1 MDFIQLNTY
10 TGYSFGKSIIRP
22 EEYCKKAAEL
32 GYLAVGF
39 ADDNIYSYP
48 SYAKE
53 CIKNHLKPVFGYRV
67 RLSSSETHPLDAVL
81 YLINEEGYLNLCKL
95 LRNRKELYGVDDFK
109 DCHRGMVMVIDTEC
123 GDYYEPM
130 FQNLVS
136 PLLFKYHKIF
146 MDDFYYGVTLNS
158 NQDQEDVK
166 NLYAFAMTTETKTL
180 AFPRVN
186 YLKKTDYY
194 FLRLFEAAYQKSVL
208 DPHVEQEGPNFL
220 LSPKTLTLLYREE
233 DLQELEN
240 LIGRITFDLFKK
252 RGMLIHFDD
261 DDALLKKQATEG
273 LKNRL
278 GSDTIPEDYQ
288 ARLDYELG
296 VIKEMKFSSYF
307 LLVSD
312 YCTYAKTHDI
322 KIGPGRGSAGG
333 SLVSYCLSITELDP
347 IHYRLS
353 FERFLNPKRQTM
365 PDIDIDFE
373 DTKRQEIIDYLKRK
387 YGESRVCEIVTFS
400 TLKPKSVLNLIGPC
414 LSFNPNRLKK
424 LTGQISA
431 SASTFE
437 EAVNDRFFGYR
448 FKKMLED
455 PYYNDLVKKA
465 SALLS
470 LPINTSIHA
479 SGIIVNNDPIYLTS
493 MMSKGEKGVS
503 CFEYPFMEE
512 LGYLKVDI
520 LGLSNLSFIRAIE
533 ERVLRNGKSIPMIQ
547 SVLDDRETFRILNQ
561 LDVSYIFQL
570 ESKGMQETIQI
581 VKPSSFYD
589 IASLIALFRPGPKEY
604 IPLFAKRKHQEAE
617 IHYPVPSMEPILKET
632 YGIMVY
638 QEEVMEVL
646 KAVASFSASDAD
658 LFRRAISK
666 KKKELM
672 VSYKEKFLQGA
683 SANGIDNEASELIY
697 QDIEKFSSYGFNKSH
712 AYSYALLVFQ
722 LLYYKAHYP
731 EEFYITALNATS
743 LSSDKFIALGS
754 ELKKRGYR
762 ISAPDI
768 NHSKV
773 DEAVFENEA
782 VHLPLDV
789 IASSD
794 RTFLQAFIE
803 ERKKG
808 IYTSFFSFIK
818 RNLASLSAL
827 RDYRTMDRLIQAGVF
842 DSLFIG
848 RDALSESLPQ
858 AIRFLSNGFDESSIP
873 SLELGDEDL
882 GTRLSEERYALGI
895 ILSVRFTS
903 LFKKAGYKTLLVF
916 DTGNM
921 EVNST
926 ITCIS
931 ENKDYVLQISPGEK
945 YEKNEFVFVKAEFR
959 KYGRTVPTKII
970 RIGRRKVKD
979 HVKNLYR

>member
-10 TGYSFGKSIIRP
+10 TGYSFGKSIIKP
-22 EEYCKKAAEL
+22 EDYCKKAAEL
-32 GYLAVGF
+32 GYSAIGF
-39 ADDNIYSYP
+39 ADDNIYCYP

-53 CIKNHLKPVFGYRV
+53 CIKNHLKPIFGYRI

-95 LRNRKELYGVDDFK
+95 LRNRKDLYGVDDFK
-109 DCHRGMVMVIDTEC
+109 ECHRGIAMVIDTEC
-123 GDYYEPM
+123 GDFYEPL

-146 MDDFYYGVTLNS
+146 LDDFYFGVTLNS
-158 NQDQEDVK
+158 NQDQEEVK
-166 NLYAFAMTTETKTL
+166 CLYSFAATTETKTL

-186 YLKKTDYY
+186 YLKKNDAYY
-194 FLRLFEAAYQKSVL
+194 LELFQAAYQKTAL
-208 DPHVEQEGPNFL
+208 DTQAEKEGPNFL
-220 LSPKTLTLLYREE
+220 LSPKTLSLLYRKE
-233 DLQELEN
+233 DLEEVEDFVN
-240 LIGRITFDLFKK
+240 GITFDLFRK
-252 RGMLIHFDD
+252 RGMLIHFDED
-261 DDALLKKQATEG
+261 DSQLKTQATEG
-273 LKNRL
+273 LKKRL
-278 GSDTIPEDYQ
+278 GSKTIPEEYQ
-288 ARLDYELG
+288 TRLDYELS

-312 YCTYAKTHDI
+312 YCNYAKTHDI
-322 KIGPGRGSAGG
+322 KVGPGRGSAGG

-347 IHYRLS
+347 LRYHLS

-373 DTKRQEIIDYLKRK
+373 DTKRQEIIDYLKKK

-400 TLKPKSVLNLIGPC
+400 TLKPKSVLNLIGPS

-424 LTGQISA
+424 LTSQISS

-437 EAVNDRFFGYR
+437 EAMNDKFFGYR
-448 FKKMLED
+448 FRKMLED
-455 PYYNDLVKKA
+455 PYYDDLVKKA
-465 SALLS
+465 TALLS

-493 MMSKGEKGVS
+493 VMSMGEKGVS

-520 LGLSNLSFIRAIE
+520 LGLSNLSFIRSIE
-533 ERVLRNGKSIPMIQ
+533 EKVLRNGKSIPKIQ
-547 SVLDDRETFRILNQ
+547 SVLDDRKTFEILND

-604 IPLFAKRKHQEAE
+604 IPLFAKRKHNEAE

-672 VSYKEKFLQGA
+672 DSYKEKFLKGA
-683 SANGIDNEASELIY
+683 MANNIDNDTSELIY

-731 EEFYITALNATS
+731 EEFYSTALNATS
-743 LSSDKFIALGS
+743 LTGDKFLALGS
-754 ELKKRGYR
+754 ELKRRGYQ
-762 ISAPDI
+762 ITSPDI

-773 DEAVFENEA
+773 DEAVFENGL
-782 VHLPLDV
+782 VYLPLDV
-789 IASSD
+789 ISSVD
-794 RTFLQAFIE
+794 TNLLHAFME
-803 ERKKG
+803 ERKSG
-808 IYTSFFSFIK
+808 SYTSFFSFVK
-818 RNLASLSAL
+818 RNLKAISGL
-827 RDYRTMDRLIQAGVF
+827 RDYRIMDRLTEAGVF
-842 DSLFIG
+842 DGLFVG
-848 RDALSESLPQ
+848 RKALKESLSQ
-858 AIRFLSNGFDESSIP
+858 AVRFLSNGFDESSIP
-873 SLELGDEDL
+873 PLVLEEEDL
-882 GTRLSEERYALGI
+882 GARLNEERYALGI
-895 ILSVRFTS
+895 ILSVRLNT
-903 LFKKAGYKTLLVF
+903 LFRKPGYKTLLIS
-916 DTGNM
+916 DTGNLD
-921 EVNST
+921 VNST

-931 ENKDYVLQISPGEK
+931 ENKDYVLQVNPGEK

-959 KYGRTVPTKII
+959 KYGKTVPTEII
-970 RIGRRKVKD
+970 RIGKRKVKD
-979 HVKNLYR
+979 YVKNLYR